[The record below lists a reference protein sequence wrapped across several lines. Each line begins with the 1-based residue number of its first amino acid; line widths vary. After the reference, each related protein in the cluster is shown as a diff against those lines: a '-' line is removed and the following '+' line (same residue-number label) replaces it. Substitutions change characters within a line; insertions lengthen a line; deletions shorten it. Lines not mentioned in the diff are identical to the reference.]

1 MTKEIKSVSIMTK
14 EIKSDDVIFNF
25 FKQMCDEKNDLKC
38 VKLGNSWIE
47 SMKTN
52 LIRMEENLKDVDK
65 IKYIEDIKKNRDHLN
80 GPSAEWREYA
90 TLCMIEIMENK
101 K

>member
-1 MTKEIKSVSIMTK
+1 MTK

-25 FKQMCDEKNDLKC
+25 FKQMCDEKDDLKC
-38 VKLGNSWIE
+38 VELGYSWIE

-52 LIRMEENLKDVDK
+52 LTRMEENLKEVDK
-65 IKYIEDIKKNRDHLN
+65 IKYIEDIKKNREHLN
-80 GPSAEWREYA
+80 GLKDKTSAEWREYA

>member
-1 MTKEIKSVSIMTK
+1 MTK

-52 LIRMEENLKDVDK
+52 LTRMETNLKEVDK
-65 IKYIEDIKKNRDHLN
+65 IKYIEDIKKNREHLN
-80 GPSAEWREYA
+80 GLKDKTSAEWREYA

>member
-1 MTKEIKSVSIMTK
+1 MTK

-52 LIRMEENLKDVDK
+52 LTRMEENWKDVDK

-80 GPSAEWREYA
+80 GLKDKTSAEWREYA

>member
-1 MTKEIKSVSIMTK
+1 MTK

-52 LIRMEENLKDVDK
+52 LTRMEENLKDVDK
-65 IKYIEDIKKNRDHLN
+65 IKYIEDIKKNREHLN
-80 GPSAEWREYA
+80 GLKDKTSAEWREYA

-101 K
+101 KQS

>member
-1 MTKEIKSVSIMTK
+1 MTK

-25 FKQMCDEKNDLKC
+25 FKQMCDEKDDLKC

-52 LIRMEENLKDVDK
+52 LTRMEENLKDVDK
-65 IKYIEDIKKNRDHLN
+65 IKYIENIKKNRDHLN
-80 GPSAEWREYA
+80 GLKDKTSAEWREYA
-90 TLCMIEIMENK
+90 TLYMIELMENK

>member
-1 MTKEIKSVSIMTK
+1 MTK

-25 FKQMCDEKNDLKC
+25 FKQICDEKNDSKC
-38 VKLGNSWIE
+38 VELGNNWIE

-52 LIRMEENLKDVDK
+52 LTRMEKNLKEVDK
-65 IKYIEDIKKNRDHLN
+65 MKYVEDIKKNRDHLN
-80 GPSAEWREYA
+80 GLKDKTSAEWREYA

>member
-1 MTKEIKSVSIMTK
+1 MTK

-65 IKYIEDIKKNRDHLN
+65 IKYIEDIKKNREHFKW
-80 GPSAEWREYA
+80 S
-90 TLCMIEIMENK
+90 
-101 K
+101 

>member
-1 MTKEIKSVSIMTK
+1 MTK

-52 LIRMEENLKDVDK
+52 LTRMEENLKNVDK
-65 IKYIEDIKKNRDHLN
+65 IKYIEDIKKNRNHLN
-80 GPSAEWREYA
+80 GLKDKTSAEWREYA
-90 TLCMIEIMENK
+90 TLCMVEILENK
-101 K
+101 TKL

>member
-1 MTKEIKSVSIMTK
+1 MTK

-25 FKQMCDEKNDLKC
+25 FKQICDEKNDAKC
-38 VKLGNSWIE
+38 VELGNSWIE

-52 LIRMEENLKDVDK
+52 LTKMEENLKEVDK
-65 IKYIEDIKKNRDHLN
+65 IKYIGDIKKNREHLN
-80 GPSAEWREYA
+80 GLKDKTSVEWREYA
-90 TLCMIEIMENK
+90 TLCMTEIIENK